1 MAVYWHPFLS
11 QFMRDDYGDRLDI
24 KDSVK
29 LGEMPLE
36 MDLLIKPLVPVDE
49 LPYPFNHLGVTT
61 IADLKGPEDTAIWD
75 DLAQIEGYA
84 CLYQR
89 RKGIRIRDR
98 SKITLWLIA
107 SKFSRTF
114 NQPPENYIDN
124 LTPLGEGVSKGEIAK
139 FPIYIIDLETLPI
152 TLGAF
157 PLLMVYKGNLERE
170 KEIAAFF
177 VEHYQEL
184 KRYTRFISTIHAEA
198 LEEVSKTMD
207 LSSLQGFDLN
217 LPAIIRLFG
226 TRKVLD
232 TLGEEE
238 VVDTMGLDRIIETAG
253 RERILEEMFP
263 NLSKEQIKKL
273 IEQNGSGGK
282 VTESD

>member
-11 QFMRDDYGDRLDI
+11 QFIRNDYGGRLDV

-36 MDLLIKPLVPVDE
+36 MDILIKPLVPVDK
-49 LPYPFNHLGVTT
+49 LPYPFNHLGETT

-75 DLAQIEGYA
+75 DLAQIEGYG

-114 NQPPENYIDN
+114 NQPPENYIDA
-124 LTPLGEGVSKGEIAK
+124 LTPIGKGVSSGEIAR
-139 FPIYIIDLETLPI
+139 FPIYIIDLENLPI
-152 TLGAF
+152 TLATF
-157 PLLMVYKGNLERE
+157 PLLMVYKGTLERQ
-170 KEIAAFF
+170 KEIVVFF

-184 KRYTRFISTIHAEA
+184 ERYARFISTIHSET
-198 LEEVSKTMD
+198 LKEVSKTMD
-207 LSSLQGFDLN
+207 LSSLRGFDLN
-217 LPAIIRLFG
+217 LPAIIDLFG
-226 TRKVLD
+226 TEKVID
-232 TLGEEE
+232 T
-238 VVDTMGLDRIIETAG
+238 IIETTG
-253 RERILEEMFP
+253 RERILEKILP
-263 NLSKEQIKKL
+263 NLSKEEIKKL
-273 IEQNGSGGK
+273 IEQNGYP
-282 VTESD
+282 EDDLDDE